1 MKLQAAPPQ
10 GTDTKKGRWSTRGPV
25 LFGLFGLLVLFGG
38 FAAWAT
44 MTNIAGAI
52 IASGRIEVDRNR
64 QIVQHPVGGVVDLIN
79 VKEGDRVEAGDVLLT
94 LDDRQLRSQLAITE
108 GQLFELMAR
117 RGRLE
122 AERDEAEEVV
132 FEPELLERGQAN
144 ADVQELIDGQRNL
157 FFARRESLAR
167 QVEQLEKRSSQIAN
181 QIDGIAAQQASL
193 GEQRDLIGQELES
206 QQSLLDR
213 GLAQAGRVLAL
224 QRESARLNG
233 QLGELAANKAQS
245 EGRITEIELEIIRQ
259 GTGRREEAI
268 TQLRELRYRELELVE
283 RRAALLAEIEKLQ
296 IRAPVSGII
305 YGMRVQTPRSVIR
318 PADPLLFLIPQDRP
332 LVIAA
337 QVDPIHIDQVLVGQQ
352 VNLRLSALD
361 QRTTPELV
369 GKVVLVSADA
379 FEDDALGLT
388 YYRAEIV
395 LNPGEIAKLNPG
407 DTLIPGMPV
416 EAFIRTAD
424 RTPLAYLVRPVMDY
438 FNRAFRE
445 S

>member
-1 MKLQAAPPQ
+1 MTPKVGPATGA
-10 GTDTKKGRWSTRGPV
+10 DTKSGRWSTRGPV
-25 LFGLFGLLVLFGG
+25 IFGLFGLLVLFGG

-44 MTNIAGAI
+44 LTNIAGAI
-52 IASGRIEVDRNR
+52 IASGRVEVDRNR
-64 QIVQHPVGGVVDLIN
+64 QIVQHPTGGVVAQISVD
-79 VKEGDRVEAGDVLLT
+79 EGDRVAAGDLLLT
-94 LDDRQLRSQLAITE
+94 LDDRQLRSQLAIIE
-108 GQLFELMAR
+108 GQLYELMAR

-132 FEPELLERGQAN
+132 FEPELLERGREN

-157 FFARRESLAR
+157 FFARRDSAAR
-167 QVEQLEKRSSQIAN
+167 EAEQLSKRAAQIAN
-181 QIDGIAAQQASL
+181 QIEGIEAQRASL
-193 GEQRDLIGQELES
+193 GEQRTLIQQELES

-213 GLAQAGRVLAL
+213 GLAQAARVLSL

-233 QLGELAANKAQS
+233 QLGELAASKAQS
-245 EGRITEIELEIIRQ
+245 EGRITEIDLEIIKLA
-259 GTGRREEAI
+259 TGRREQAI
-268 TQLRELRYRELELVE
+268 TRLRDLRYRELELVE
-283 RRAALLAEIEKLQ
+283 QRANLLAEIEKLQ
-296 IRAPVSGII
+296 IRAPVSGVV
-305 YGMRVQTPRSVIR
+305 YGMSVQTLRSVIR

-369 GKVVLVSADA
+369 GQVALVSADA
-379 FEDDALGLT
+379 FDDEAVGLT

-395 LNPGEIAKLNPG
+395 LNPGELAKLNPG

-424 RTPLAYLVRPVMDY
+424 RTPLAYLVKPMVDY

>member
-1 MKLQAAPPQ
+1 VKLQAAPPQ
-10 GTDTKKGRWSTRGPV
+10 GTDTKAGRWSTRGPV

-64 QIVQHPVGGVVDLIN
+64 QIVQHPVGGVVDLIS
-79 VKEGDRVEAGDVLLT
+79 VKEGDRVAAGDVLLT
-94 LDDRQLRSQLAITE
+94 LDDRQLRSRLAISE

-117 RGRLE
+117 RARLE
-122 AERDEAEEVV
+122 AERDEAEEIV
-132 FEPELLERGQAN
+132 FDDELLERGRAN

-157 FFARRESLAR
+157 FFARRDSLAR
-167 QVEQLEKRSSQIAN
+167 QVEQLEKRAGQIAN
-181 QIDGIAAQQASL
+181 QIDGIAAQQTSL
-193 GEQRDLIGQELES
+193 AEQRELIAQELES

-224 QRESARLNG
+224 QREAARLNG

-259 GTGRREEAI
+259 GTARREEAL
-268 TQLRELRYRELELVE
+268 TQLRDLRYRELELVE
-283 RRAALLAEIEKLQ
+283 QRAALEAEIEKLQ

-305 YGMRVQTPRSVIR
+305 YNMRVQTPRSVIR

-361 QRTTPELV
+361 QRTTPELIGRV
-369 GKVVLVSADA
+369 ALVSADA

-395 LNPGEIAKLNPG
+395 LNPGELAKLNPG

-424 RTPLAYLVRPVMDY
+424 RTPLTYLVRPVMDY
-438 FNRAFRE
+438 FIRAFRE